1 MSQLLKIG
9 IGKADITAFKKGVG
23 MLGYGIATHVMR
35 DIETQLFA
43 RAFVFEDETGKKAC
57 LVNCELCFITPA
69 VKDGLIE
76 KLTEYHKDWGYSHDN
91 VLLSAQHTHCS
102 PSGYSLHPLYSMGS
116 PGFVKEIYDKIVN
129 GIFEAIVSAEKKKA
143 PAKIEIGRDAFSND
157 VPVSFNRSIEAFNLN
172 PEIERKISFADRR
185 LAADKTMTLLKFV
198 AEDGTDLGSI
208 NWFAVHTTNLP
219 NNFHS
224 LCSDNKGFAADYM
237 EKDFRHESKDYTAAF
252 AQGACGDVSARV
264 RFNPTLDRQ
273 RGYYEG
279 VFADD
284 LKSSKFNGSLQ
295 YHKAKEITKN
305 TKDVTNGGVDYQLLY
320 TNFGNIDIDPAFTNG
335 KEGCVT
341 SPSSMGVAFL
351 VGSVMDGPGVVPV
364 LGSIVKGLTKAV
376 RFKEEVFTAAER
388 KVAIERKYKA
398 QGNKPILLETGIGRV
413 CGMRPA
419 SLPLPDFADDMIR
432 NLKFYDKVGILQE
445 MPWTPQVLPIQLLKI
460 GKVAILGFP
469 FEITT
474 VASWRLKKTLEDKL
488 LGQGIDYVILAPYS
502 NAYNGYIVTNEEY
515 QLQMYEGGHC
525 VFGQWALNALQ
536 EKTAK
541 LAEGLL
547 KKEPVHA
554 TIKEAEP
561 EVFTQQ
567 FIEKFVHYEG
577 AHYAQYRKR
586 EEKIYAKGKKIEERI
601 NQRGGSY

>member
-1 MSQLLKIG
+1 
-9 IGKADITAFKKGVG
+9 
-23 MLGYGIATHVMR
+23 
-35 DIETQLFA
+35 
-43 RAFVFEDETGKKAC
+43 
-57 LVNCELCFITPA
+57 
-69 VKDGLIE
+69 
-76 KLTEYHKDWGYSHDN
+76 
-91 VLLSAQHTHCS
+91 
-102 PSGYSLHPLYSMGS
+102 
-116 PGFVKEIYDKIVN
+116 
-129 GIFEAIVSAEKKKA
+129 
-143 PAKIEIGRDAFSND
+143 
-157 VPVSFNRSIEAFNLN
+157 
-172 PEIERKISFADRR
+172 
-185 LAADKTMTLLKFV
+185 
-198 AEDGTDLGSI
+198 
-208 NWFAVHTTNLP
+208 
-219 NNFHS
+219 
-224 LCSDNKGFAADYM
+224 
-237 EKDFRHESKDYTAAF
+237 
-252 AQGACGDVSARV
+252 
-264 RFNPTLDRQ
+264 
-273 RGYYEG
+273 
-279 VFADD
+279 
-284 LKSSKFNGSLQ
+284 
-295 YHKAKEITKN
+295 
-305 TKDVTNGGVDYQLLY
+305 
-320 TNFGNIDIDPAFTNG
+320 
-335 KEGCVT
+335 
-341 SPSSMGVAFL
+341 
-351 VGSVMDGPGVVPV
+351 
-364 LGSIVKGLTKAV
+364 
-376 RFKEEVFTAAER
+376 
-388 KVAIERKYKA
+388 
-398 QGNKPILLETGIGRV
+398 
-413 CGMRPA
+413 
-419 SLPLPDFADDMIR
+419 
-432 NLKFYDKVGILQE
+432 